1 MKAVAYR
8 IEPGVSIDAT
18 TRTLRDAGW
27 GGKAIAGG
35 QSLGAMLNLRLAQPE
50 LLADLDGIDAL
61 RAVQEGADAITFGAM
76 CTHAAFE
83 DGRLPDPS
91 RGLMPAVA
99 RGIAYRAVRNRG
111 TLGGSLCHADP
122 AADWV
127 STMPLLGATLR
138 LEGPDGVRTVRAA
151 DFMLAAFETQL
162 GEGELLTAISVPR
175 LSAQARW
182 SYRKFCRKTG
192 EFAHALVC
200 ALRDPAL
207 GVERLVVG
215 ALDGAPRVFE
225 GPGLIA
231 SLATAPQRAAWLAE
245 AGIDVDPARTAQL
258 AEMLR
263 LVVNDM
269 DDKETPR

>member
-8 IEPGVSIDAT
+8 LERGSSIDAAASA
-18 TRTLRDAGW
+18 LRDAGW
-27 GGKAIAGG
+27 GGKPIAGG

-50 LLADLDGIDAL
+50 MLVDLDGIDVL
-61 RAVQEGADAITFGAM
+61 RAVREDADAIVFGAM

-91 RGLMPAVA
+91 RGLMPTVA

-111 TLGGSLCHADP
+111 TIGGSLCHADP

-138 LEGPDGVRTVRAA
+138 LEGPDGGRTVPAA

-162 GEGELLTAISVPR
+162 AEGELLTAVSVPR
-175 LSAQARW
+175 LSAQAQW

-207 GVERLVVG
+207 GVERLVIG

-225 GPGLIA
+225 GAGLIA
-231 SLATAPQRAAWLAE
+231 SLSNASQRAAWLAD
-245 AGIDVDPARTAQL
+245 AGIDVDPARATQL

-263 LVVNDM
+263 RVVMDM
-269 DDKETPR
+269 ETTE